1 MRHGIVWIL
10 LLALVIR
17 GGLALGVH
25 VWLQKSQ
32 RDFLV
37 PGDAEGYW
45 ELGRRLAR
53 GESFEIY
60 HPPRKVMRMPGFPL
74 LLAAAIRIGGEEL
87 LVGRLMVLL
96 SGVAACGLVYLLGR
110 EVADEPT
117 ALLASLLASLSPL
130 LAGFSVLILSETA
143 FAAALLASLLAM
155 ARLARSWSQPGITS
169 ELLWKPALM
178 TGVLMAVANYI
189 RPSWM
194 LAAPGFCLAH
204 LWFRTRSRE
213 RTASGSGMGSGFRTA
228 VLECLL
234 VAAGLALTLAPW
246 TYRNW
251 QVTGQFIPT
260 TLWVGPSLYDGLHP
274 TATGE
279 SDMSFFDH
287 ENLMATMSE
296 SEMDR
301 TYRRR
306 AWQFA
311 RENPGRALELSLIK
325 LARFWHLWPNADQFR
340 HPTLCLVVAGFTL
353 PVLGFAIFE
362 LLRHRPDP
370 RFLLLTL
377 GPVLYFSAV
386 HCVFIGSIRYRLP
399 AEYPLLILSAAGMLA
414 ATHRFRIRRAS
425 PLPSGGQ
432 PC

>member
-1 MRHGIVWIL
+1 VRHGIVWIL

-60 HPPRKVMRMPGFPL
+60 QPPRKVMRMPGFPI
-74 LLAAAIRIGGEEL
+74 LLAIAIRIGGEEL
-87 LVGRLMVLL
+87 LVARLMVLL
-96 SGVAACGLVYLLGR
+96 TGVAACWLVYLLGR
-110 EVADEPT
+110 ELADEQT
-117 ALLASLLASLSPL
+117 ALLAALLASTSPL
-130 LAGFSVLILSETA
+130 LAGFSVLILSETT
-143 FAAALLASLLAM
+143 FAAALMASLLAM
-155 ARLARSWSQPGITS
+155 ARLARSWGRSSRSTS

-178 TGVLMAVANYI
+178 TGVLIALANYI

-194 LAAPGFCLAH
+194 LAAPGFCVVH
-204 LWFRTRSRE
+204 LWFRTRSSR
-213 RTASGSGMGSGFRTA
+213 RTSSGFRSA

-234 VAAGLALTLAPW
+234 VAVSLAVTLAPW

-251 QVTGQFIPT
+251 QITGRFIPT

-274 TATGE
+274 AATGE
-279 SDMSFFDH
+279 SDMKFFDR

-301 TYRRR
+301 TYRNR

-311 RENPGRALELSLIK
+311 RENPGRALKLSLIK
-325 LARFWHLWPNADQFR
+325 LGRFWHFWPNADQFR
-340 HPTLCLVVAGFTL
+340 HPTLCLAVAGFTL
-353 PVLGFAIFE
+353 PVLSFAIFE
-362 LLRHRPDP
+362 LLKRRPDP
-370 RFLLLTL
+370 RFLLLTV
-377 GPVLYFSAV
+377 GPVLYFSLI
-386 HCVFIGSIRYRLP
+386 HSIFIGSIRYRLP

-414 ATHRFRIRRAS
+414 AVNRFRVSRAS
-425 PLPSGGQ
+425 HPDCGGQ